1 MIVLSSRRAVLGPL
15 LGFALAGLSLTP
27 ALAQA
32 AGNHGPVAHH
42 AKAKKR
48 KNKKKNGT
56 QVIVHCASVG
66 VSCKGKPGPTG
77 PQGPAGAPG
86 APGANGANVVLRA
99 RGAASTPVPA
109 ESTSC
114 GQIICGGSI
123 AVSPNSW
130 VEGPEED
137 NQLLGSVTITIPSE
151 AACGAEESGKL
162 TADQVVLAAQVD
174 GKLEGIT
181 EVEGSTAE
189 TTLSTQIVFDLGVEA
204 LEAAEEGFG
213 TGFFLGNGSSQ
224 THVLT
229 VQGEDDC
236 KTAVHATVSNLAI
249 DVLGTS

>member
-15 LGFALAGLSLTP
+15 LGLALAGLSLTP

-32 AGNHGPVAHH
+32 AGPNHGPAAHQ
-42 AKAKKR
+42 AKK
-48 KNKKKNGT
+48 KKGKKKGGQ

-66 VSCKGKPGPTG
+66 VTCKGKPGPAG
-77 PQGPAGAPG
+77 PQGPAGTPG

-99 RGAASTPVPA
+99 RGGASTEVAA
-109 ESTSC
+109 ESTGC
-114 GQIICGGSI
+114 GEILCGGSI
-123 AVSPNSW
+123 AVSPDSW

-137 NQLLGSVTITIPSE
+137 DQLVGSVTITIPSE

-162 TADQVVLAAQVD
+162 TADQVVLVAQVD
-174 GKLEGIT
+174 GKVDGIT
-181 EVEGSTAE
+181 EVEGNTAE
-189 TTLSTQIVFDLGVEA
+189 TTVSTEIVFDLGVEA

-213 TGFFLGNGSSQ
+213 TGFFLGNGSNQ

-229 VQGEDDC
+229 VEGEDEC

-249 DVLGTS
+249 DVLGTT